1 MPSLLFPT
9 GPAPRPIET
18 GSFSCPACATT
29 RPFTRVE
36 VGRILRL
43 FAIKV
48 PAGVYGEYVECA
60 ECLSTYRPDVLAYDA
75 PASRSDSADDAEQ
88 APDILSEY
96 QRALRRVLA
105 LLVITDGR
113 MEQSE
118 LHTVQRVYEAVTGQR
133 LTREAVIA
141 EVEDVAEDPTTAAR
155 FLSSVVGYLNDR
167 GKQQILRGAAMVSS
181 ADGHI
186 HESEEAMVRRLAAVM
201 KLDDELVETVLKDFG

>member
-9 GPAPRPIET
+9 GPAPRPIAT
-18 GSFSCPACATT
+18 GTFSCPLCATT

-36 VGRILRL
+36 VGRIMRL

-48 PAGVYGEYVECA
+48 PVGVYGEYIECA
-60 ECLSTYRPDVLAYDA
+60 QCLSTYRPEVLAYDPRA
-75 PASRSDSADDAEQ
+75 KHPDSSDEAVPG
-88 APDILSEY
+88 PDILSEY

-105 LLVITDGR
+105 LLVITDGK
-113 MEQSE
+113 MEQAE
-118 LHTVQRVYEAVTGQR
+118 LQTVQRVYEAVTGLR

-141 EVEDVAEDPTTAAR
+141 EVEDVANDPTTAAS
-155 FLSSVVGYLNDR
+155 FLSRVVGYLNDR

-186 HESEEAMVRRLAAVM
+186 HESEAEMVRRLAAVM
-201 KLDDELVETVLKDFG
+201 KLDDPLVESVLRDFG